1 MVCNVL
7 LGGLTVG
14 IVELE
19 RSIKYIF
26 VQCINDPEI
35 LKIMKE
41 KLSDLDKLQNNQ
53 MDQTKEREDIKIYNN
68 KCVMSEEVIK
78 KIDVLLDKQKEIE
91 EYIRNSSSKKNED
104 LTDKLEQEKEKH
116 AVEIEELKKKLGE
129 EIENYKGLLETFQ
142 KKNLLLQEDN
152 KNLLSTN
159 KSMEERTEELKSRYS
174 ICEEMLDIWN
184 CVNSLNYDNRNY
196 IEKLC
201 GGTDILAIV
210 SLGRDENKIG
220 QLWSYLRDLAVRY
233 NDEKEISIMNR
244 YFEFCIKVCNSTKL
258 DSEKY
263 VIADVEVGSEFD
275 ANQSIKTSNSKQIG
289 NVKAVVVKGVLIGD
303 HIKFQPIVRVE

>member
-1 MVCNVL
+1 M
-7 LGGLTVG
+7 G

-41 KLSDLDKLQNNQ
+41 KLSDLEKLQNNQ
-53 MDQTKEREDIKIYNN
+53 MEQTKEREDIKNYNN
-68 KCVMSEEVIK
+68 ECVVSKEVIK
-78 KIDVLLDKQKEIE
+78 KIDLLLDKQKEIE
-91 EYIRNSSSKKNED
+91 EYIRNSSSKENED
-104 LTDKLEQEKEKH
+104 LTDKLEKEKEKH
-116 AVEIEELKKKLGE
+116 AVEFEELKKKCGE

-142 KKNLLLQEDN
+142 KENLLFQEEN
-152 KNLLSTN
+152 KNLLSAN
-159 KSMEERTEELKSRYS
+159 NSMEERTEELKSRYS
-174 ICEEMLDIWN
+174 ICEEMLDVWN
-184 CVNSLNYDNRNY
+184 CVSSLNHDNRDY

-244 YFEFCIKVCNSTKL
+244 YFEFCIKVCNSTKF

-275 ANQSIKTSNSKQIG
+275 MNQSIRTSNSRQIG
-289 NVKAVVVKGVLIGD
+289 NVKAVVVKGVFIGD
-303 HIKFQPIVRVE
+303 NIKFKSIVKVE

>member
-1 MVCNVL
+1 M
-7 LGGLTVG
+7 G

-41 KLSDLDKLQNNQ
+41 KLSDLEKLQNNQ
-53 MDQTKEREDIKIYNN
+53 MEQIKEREDIKNYNN
-68 KCVMSEEVIK
+68 ECVVSKEVIK
-78 KIDVLLDKQKEIE
+78 KIDLLLDKQKGIE
-91 EYIRNSSSKKNED
+91 EYIRNSSSKKDED
-104 LTDKLEQEKEKH
+104 LTDKLEKEKEKH
-116 AVEIEELKKKLGE
+116 AVEFEELKKKCGE
-129 EIENYKGLLETFQ
+129 EIENYKGLLETF
-142 KKNLLLQEDN
+142 KKENLLLQEEN
-152 KNLLSTN
+152 KNLLSAN
-159 KSMEERTEELKSRYS
+159 NSMEERTEELKSRYS
-174 ICEEMLDIWN
+174 ICEEMLDVWN
-184 CVNSLNYDNRNY
+184 CVSSLNHDNRDY

-275 ANQSIKTSNSKQIG
+275 MNQSIRTSNSRQIG
-289 NVKAVVVKGVLIGD
+289 NVKAVVVKGVFIGD
-303 HIKFQPIVRVE
+303 NIKFKSIVKVE